1 MQRKSKIKLNIIVL
15 LLSGIMFVVG
25 SSITFSLFTS
35 GSRFIANQKIA
46 KFVFNAQKT
55 DLIELPITN
64 LNPGDKME
72 YTFQVANTLNSK
84 RSEVTIDYQISIK
97 TYHFMPLDIELF
109 KIEDKQESKILT
121 CNENYSRNIDN
132 QLLCNGNIQTLNHD
146 IDKLD
151 EYKLK
156 IKFPEIYNEEYYT
169 ELVDYIDIDI
179 SSWQATG
186 GPIKD
191 EG

>member
-35 GSRFIANQKIA
+35 GSKFIANQKIA

-64 LNPGDKME
+64 LNPGDEME

-121 CNENYSRNIDN
+121 CDETYSRNIDN
-132 QLLCNGNIQTLNHD
+132 QLLCNGDIQTLNHD
-146 IDKLD
+146 IAKLD

-156 IKFPEIYNEEYYT
+156 IKFPEKYNEEYYT